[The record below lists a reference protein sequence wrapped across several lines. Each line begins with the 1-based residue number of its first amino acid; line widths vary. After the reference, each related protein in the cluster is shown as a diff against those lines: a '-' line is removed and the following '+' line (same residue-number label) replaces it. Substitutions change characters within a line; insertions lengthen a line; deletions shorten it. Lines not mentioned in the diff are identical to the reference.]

1 MVSYSV
7 MFFTA
12 CLHIG
17 FQTNIF
23 VNIDQPIAVP
33 GNLCASFVMY
43 CGFLYFLQD
52 MVLLPQYYKRRMFW
66 PISFLIELTLS
77 ITVMEVLLLFVWAR
91 IELLISLWVK
101 AAIRYYGSVN
111 EADYGHHETTIVGI
125 LVTYIAALFCM
136 SAIMAT
142 AESDEE
148 QTEVEEE
155 VKEEVNE
162 EVKEEVNEEVK
173 EEVKQQQK
181 NLKQQQDQ
189 SLKEKQNQ
197 SHKELQD
204 QSLKEQIDQ
213 QEFEQLEE
221 RLLAP
226 TNCVILA
233 DGEPLSSE
241 T

>member
-1 MVSYSV
+1 MVSYLV

-17 FQTNIF
+17 LQTNIF
-23 VNIDQPIAVP
+23 VNIDQPISVP
-33 GNLCASFVMY
+33 GNLCASFMMY

-52 MVLLPQYYKRRMFW
+52 MVLLPQHYKRRMFW

-77 ITVMEVLLLFVWAR
+77 IALMEVLLLFVWAR
-91 IELLISLWVK
+91 IEQLICLWVK
-101 AAIRYYGSVN
+101 AALCYYGSLD
-111 EADYGHHETTIVGI
+111 EADYDNHETTIVGV
-125 LVTYIAALFCM
+125 LVSLIAALFWM

-142 AESDEE
+142 EESDEE
-148 QTEVEEE
+148 QLE
-155 VKEEVNE
+155 VK
-162 EVKEEVNEEVK
+162 K
-173 EEVKQQQK
+173 
-181 NLKQQQDQ
+181 QQDQ

-197 SHKELQD
+197 SLKEKQNQSLKELQD
-204 QSLKEQIDQ
+204 QSPKEQIDQ

-226 TNCVILA
+226 LNYVILA